1 MVEWKVKG
9 LWKADAEAVYKE
21 ITALGDSF
29 SPADIVEAARDE
41 SSELHKCFEWRDEV
55 AADKYREHQAR
66 MIITQLVV
74 RTETSDNT
82 PVSVRVIS
90 SANEVNTYVPTKM
103 LIKSESDYADLLE
116 RAKRELQAF
125 QQKYSTLSE
134 LQEIFTAIDA
144 L

>member
-9 LWKADAEAVYKE
+9 LYKADAEAVYKE
-21 ITALGDSF
+21 ITALGDTF
-29 SPADIVEAARDE
+29 SPEEIVEAAKDE
-41 SSELHKCFEWRDEV
+41 ATELHKCFEWNDSV
-55 AADKYREHQAR
+55 AAEKYRLHQAR
-66 MIITQLVV
+66 MIFTQLVV

-82 PVSVRVIS
+82 PVAVRVIS
-90 SANEVNTYVPTKM
+90 SASVANVYTPTKM
-103 LIKSESDYADLLE
+103 LVKSDTEYADLLE

-125 QQKYSTLSE
+125 KQKYATVVE

>member
-55 AADKYREHQAR
+55 AAEKYREHQAR

-103 LIKSESDYADLLE
+103 LIKSDSDYADLLA
-116 RAKRELQAF
+116 RAKRELQTF

>member
-9 LWKADAEAVYKE
+9 LYKADAETVYKE
-21 ITALGDSF
+21 ITALGDTF
-29 SPADIVEAARDE
+29 SPEEIVEAAKDE
-41 SSELHKCFEWRDEV
+41 ATELHKCFEWNDSV
-55 AADKYREHQAR
+55 AAEKYRLHQAR
-66 MIITQLVV
+66 MIFTQLVV

-82 PVSVRVIS
+82 PVAVRVIS
-90 SANEVNTYVPTKM
+90 SASVANVYTPTKM
-103 LIKSESDYADLLE
+103 LVKSDTEYADLLE

-125 QQKYSTLSE
+125 KQKYATVVE